1 MVQFARS
8 TERPPVHG
16 CSREEL
22 PRRDSL
28 SVRGFTLIELL
39 VVIAIIAVLIALL
52 LPAVQSAREAARRA
66 QCVNNLK
73 QLGLALANYES
84 AQGIYPFGMARENTG
99 PNSFNPYGY
108 YVGSSLFVR
117 LLPYLE
123 QQVLANA
130 YNYSLTHW
138 VADNST
144 VGATGL
150 STLWCPSD
158 GAIGGLHVRFAG
170 WGWDG
175 SDQILTYTSYAGSMG
190 NFTKVPIKV
199 VSPGQHQAVLQQADG
214 LFFYLGWPAS
224 NPPVQPDP
232 IAPLNPGGVRPATL
246 ASVTDGLS
254 NTLAFGE
261 KAHGKFSQQPDVFF
275 SIDFY
280 YNGAW
285 VSGNFG
291 DTLFTTLFPMNPF
304 GRISDDPNPN
314 GDFFYSYDNQED
326 NFSIAA
332 SSYHPGGCN
341 FAFADGSVRFL
352 KDTISGWP
360 FDPATGKP
368 LNVGY
373 DPSTCLFSVKPAQG
387 VYQALSTRAG
397 GEVISADQY

>member
-1 MVQFARS
+1 MKDVRHRGRGTKQVSNLALKVQGWQW
-8 TERPPVHG
+8 P
-16 CSREEL
+16 
-22 PRRDSL
+22 L
-28 SVRGFTLIELL
+28 SSGFTLIELL

-73 QLGLALANYES
+73 QLGLAVANYES

-99 PNSFNPYGY
+99 PNSFNPNGY
-108 YVGSSLFVR
+108 YVGSSIFVR
-117 LLPYLE
+117 MLPYME

-130 YNYSLTHW
+130 YNTSLTHW

-150 STLWCPSD
+150 SLLWCPSD
-158 GAIGGLHVRFAG
+158 GAIPGLHVRFSG

-175 SDQILTYTSYAGSMG
+175 SDQVLTYTSYAGCMG
-190 NFTKVPIKV
+190 NFCKVPINV
-199 VSPGQHQAVLQQADG
+199 TSPGQHQAVLNQADG
-214 LFFYLGWPAS
+214 LFFYLGWPTS
-224 NPPVQPDP
+224 NPPVSPNP
-232 IAPLNPGGVRPATL
+232 IAPQNPGSVRPAGL
-246 ASVTDGLS
+246 ASITDGLS

-261 KAHGKFSQQPDVFF
+261 KAHGKFSQVPDVYY

-304 GRISDDPNPN
+304 NRISGDPNPN

-332 SSYHPGGCN
+332 SSFHPGWRQ
-341 FAFADGSVRFL
+341 FRVRRWL
-352 KDTISGWP
+352 GP
-360 FDPATGKP
+360 VPQGFDQWLA
-368 LNVGY
+368 
-373 DPSTCLFSVKPAQG
+373 
-387 VYQALSTRAG
+387 
-397 GEVISADQY
+397 I